1 MVNVIIY
8 LDKKNNAEELVK
20 HLLQAKLIASAVI
33 DIDNIS
39 YTLNDGNFSKD
50 VFNVIT
56 AKSKSLLINQII
68 TAVEEQLGEEV
79 LIISTP
85 IVGSNSSFDEMVKQN
100 TIPV

>member
-1 MVNVIIY
+1 MVNIIIY

-20 HLLQAKLIASAVI
+20 HLLHAKLIASAVI
-33 DIDNIS
+33 DVDNIS
-39 YTLNDGNFSKD
+39 YTIKDGNFTKQ

-56 AKSKSLLINQII
+56 AKSKSLLINQIVN
-68 TAVEEQLGEEV
+68 AVEAKLGEEV

>member
-8 LDKKNNAEELVK
+8 LDRKMNAEELVK
-20 HLLQAKLIASAVI
+20 HLLSARLIASAVI
-33 DIDNIS
+33 DTDNIS
-39 YTLNDGNFSKD
+39 YTLNHGKFSKE

-68 TAVEEQLGEEV
+68 KAVEDKIGEEV

-85 IVGSNSSFDEMVKQN
+85 IVGSNSSFDELVKQN
-100 TIPV
+100 TLAV

>member
-20 HLLQAKLIASAVI
+20 HLLGAKFIASAVI
-33 DIDNIS
+33 DVDNIS
-39 YTLNDGNFSKD
+39 YTIKDGNFTKQ

-56 AKSKSLLINQII
+56 AKSKSLLINQIVN
-68 TAVEEQLGEEV
+68 AVEAKLGEEV